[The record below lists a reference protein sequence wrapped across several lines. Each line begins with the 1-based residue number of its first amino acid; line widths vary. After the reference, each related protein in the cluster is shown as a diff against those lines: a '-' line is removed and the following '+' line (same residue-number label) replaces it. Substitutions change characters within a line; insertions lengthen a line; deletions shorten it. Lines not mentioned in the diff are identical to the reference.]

1 MLKIYML
8 IIVVG
13 LVGGVVYGGWY
24 YYKDTQARIQI
35 LTENSAK
42 LEQAA
47 QLQSNTIATL
57 EADAKKYAKLNNQL
71 QTKLEKANEYRN
83 TLISKLRK
91 HDLARLSQQKPGL
104 VEKRINNGTKKLL
117 ESFESLTAVTGVKQL
132 QFWPQLKQ
140 IEVKTVE
147 IERNVPIQNRPRQLD
162 LSSIKWYVVTEENFE
177 EFKKRFTAENGGF
190 LFYAISIR
198 DYETLTLNMAD
209 IKRYIEQ
216 QKNIIVYYEDAVKPR
231 EKEEVKK

>member
-71 QTKLEKANEYRN
+71 QKKLEKANEYRN

-117 ESFESLTAVTGVKQL
+117 ESFESLTAVPGVK
-132 QFWPQLKQ
+132 
-140 IEVKTVE
+140 
-147 IERNVPIQNRPRQLD
+147 
-162 LSSIKWYVVTEENFE
+162 
-177 EFKKRFTAENGGF
+177 
-190 LFYAISIR
+190 
-198 DYETLTLNMAD
+198 
-209 IKRYIEQ
+209 
-216 QKNIIVYYEDAVKPR
+216 
-231 EKEEVKK
+231 

>member
-104 VEKRINNGTKKLL
+104 VEKRIINGTKKLL
-117 ESFESLTAVTGVKQL
+117 ESFESLTAVPGVK
-132 QFWPQLKQ
+132 
-140 IEVKTVE
+140 
-147 IERNVPIQNRPRQLD
+147 
-162 LSSIKWYVVTEENFE
+162 
-177 EFKKRFTAENGGF
+177 
-190 LFYAISIR
+190 
-198 DYETLTLNMAD
+198 
-209 IKRYIEQ
+209 
-216 QKNIIVYYEDAVKPR
+216 
-231 EKEEVKK
+231 